1 MYFWVVVVDREKECS
16 AYLPCYVT
24 VFVIPLDVHQKVS
37 VLSMSQTTQIM

>member
-24 VFVIPLDVHQKVS
+24 VFVIPLDVHQKAS
-37 VLSMSQTTQIM
+37 VLSMSQATEIM